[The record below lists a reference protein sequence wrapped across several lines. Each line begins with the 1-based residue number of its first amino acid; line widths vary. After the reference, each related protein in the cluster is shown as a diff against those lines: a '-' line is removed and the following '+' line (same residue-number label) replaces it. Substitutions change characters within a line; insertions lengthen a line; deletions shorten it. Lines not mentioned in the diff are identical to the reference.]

1 MEQLRT
7 LQQALLATNEE
18 LDSCAQK
25 LTAGNGYSIQQL
37 EERTAVLTTQQFQLI
52 EELQAALQR
61 LESLGCTLK
70 DVDRGL
76 VDFYALRDG
85 DIVCLCW
92 RADEEQIRFWHGV
105 EDGFAGRKPI

>member
-7 LQQALLATNEE
+7 LHHALLATNQE
-18 LDSCAQK
+18 LDDCAQK
-25 LTAGNGYSIQQL
+25 LAAGNGYSIQQL
-37 EERTAVLTTQQFQLI
+37 EERTTALTTQQFQLI

-70 DVDRGL
+70 DVDSGL

-92 RADEEQIRFWHGV
+92 RADEEQIRFWHGM
-105 EDGFAGRKPI
+105 EEGFAGRKPI